1 MLLGLQFDGG
11 PGYENIQHISKIMPT
26 CIVGLIFLF
35 YRERELG
42 KKNFLERED
51 AFFFMVYFPHFH
63 QIYIY

>member
-1 MLLGLQFDGG
+1 
-11 PGYENIQHISKIMPT
+11 MPT

-63 QIYIY
+63 QIYIYINIFEGFVSELDRYQKVL